1 MVHKLTAGIDEVGR
15 GTIAGPV
22 VAAAVILDNNCIPSN
37 LDDSKKI
44 TSTKRKI
51 ISDEIFCKAVTWAI
65 SYSDAS
71 EIDSINILQATM
83 LAMRRSILN
92 LGVHPSSV
100 SVDGNKI
107 PNLDFFGMSVQGR
120 SIIGGDGSV
129 AEISAASIIAKVYRD
144 NLMINLDKVYPG
156 YFFSSHKGYGT
167 KEHLV
172 ALSKYG
178 PIDGQHRFTFEPVKR
193 LIRT

>member
-1 MVHKLTAGIDEVGR
+1 MVNKLIAGIDEVGR

-22 VAAAVILDNNCIPSN
+22 VAAAVILDNNCIPSD

-44 TSTKRKI
+44 TNTKRKI

-92 LGVHPSSV
+92 LGVYPSSV

-107 PNLDFFGMSVQGR
+107 PDLDFFGMSIKGR
-120 SIIGGDGSV
+120 SVIGGDGTV

-167 KEHLV
+167 KQHLK
-172 ALSKYG
+172 AIHILG
-178 PIDGQHRFTFEPVKR
+178 PCPIHRMTFKPFV
-193 LIRT
+193 

>member
-1 MVHKLTAGIDEVGR
+1 MVNKLIAGIDEVGR

-22 VAAAVILDNNCIPSN
+22 VAAAVILDNNCIPSD

-44 TSTKRKI
+44 TNTKRKI
-51 ISDEIFCKAVTWAI
+51 ISDEIFSKAVTWAI

-92 LGVHPSSV
+92 LGIYPSSV

-107 PNLDFFGMSVQGR
+107 PDLDFL
-120 SIIGGDGSV
+120 
-129 AEISAASIIAKVYRD
+129 A
-144 NLMINLDKVYPG
+144 
-156 YFFSSHKGYGT
+156 
-167 KEHLV
+167 
-172 ALSKYG
+172 
-178 PIDGQHRFTFEPVKR
+178 
-193 LIRT
+193 